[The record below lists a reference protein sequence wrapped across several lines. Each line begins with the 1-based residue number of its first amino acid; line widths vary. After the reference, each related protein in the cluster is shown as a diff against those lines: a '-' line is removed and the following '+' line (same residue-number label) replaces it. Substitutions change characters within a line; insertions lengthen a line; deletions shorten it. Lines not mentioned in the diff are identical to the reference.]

1 MNFDCHQSIKDTI
14 EVFGAPETQ
23 TPQLN
28 IAWGVD
34 QNFMFGAAVSMSSVL
49 LHNKDISIHFHLFTD
64 YLDSD
69 YRKRLEKLAKQFSTN
84 ITVYVMDAEGLKILP
99 CGNAWSHA
107 TYFRFIAFEYL
118 SEKIDNLLY
127 IDADVVCKGSLIELT
142 QINLEHHVAAVI
154 QDVEDSRVYA
164 AQRLNTPEF
173 NEQYFNAGVIFANL
187 KEWKKQKFFTE
198 AFSILLD
205 KTRKFA
211 FLDQDVLNIMFFGK
225 TIFLPRIYDAI
236 YGIKQ
241 ELKSKDT
248 SSYKEYITDDTILI
262 HYIGVTKPWNSWA
275 DYPSAQFFVDAW
287 KASPWADVPLLPAR
301 TPKQYKKKSRHERL
315 QGKYFAS
322 VISYIGYLR
331 EKLKSN

>member
-1 MNFDCHQSIKDTI
+1 MSSLVLQRTKPT
-14 EVFGAPETQ
+14 AQ
-23 TPQLN
+23 YRL
-28 IAWGVD
+28 GVD

-49 LHNKDISIHFHLFTD
+49 LHNQDINIHFHLFTD
-64 YLDSD
+64 YIDSD
-69 YRKRLEKLAKQFSTN
+69 YQQKLEILAKQYSTN
-84 ITVYVMDAEGLKILP
+84 ITVYVMNAEGLKVLP
-99 CGNAWSHA
+99 CGNAWSYA

-142 QINLEHHVAAVI
+142 KIQFEHHVAAVI
-154 QDVEDSRVYA
+154 QDIDDSRSYA
-164 AQRLNTPEF
+164 ATRLNVPEF
-173 NEQYFNAGVIFANL
+173 VEQYFNAGVIFANL
-187 KEWKKQKFFTE
+187 KKWKEQQFFAK

-205 KTRKFA
+205 KTKKFA
-211 FLDQDVLNIMFFGK
+211 FLDQDVLNIMFLGK

-248 SSYKEYITDDTILI
+248 SRYKEYITNDTILI
-262 HYIGVTKPWNSWA
+262 HYVGVTKPWNSWA
-275 DYPSAQFFVDAW
+275 NYPSAQYFVEAW
-287 KASPWADVPLLPAR
+287 KASPWATVPLLPAR

-331 EKLKSN
+331 EKLKNNKKLP

>member
-14 EVFGAPETQ
+14 EIFGAPTDH

-49 LHNKDISIHFHLFTD
+49 LHNQDISIHFHLFTD
-64 YLDSD
+64 YIDLD
-69 YRKRLEKLAKQFSTN
+69 YRQRLEKLAKKFATN
-84 ITVYVMDAEGLKILP
+84 ITVYVMNAEGLKVLP

-118 SEKIDNLLY
+118 SEKIDSLLY
-127 IDADVVCKGSLIELT
+127 IDADVVCKGSLIDLT
-142 QINLEHHVAAVI
+142 NIKFENHVAAVI
-154 QDVEDSRVYA
+154 QDVDDSRSYA
-164 AQRLNTPEF
+164 ATRLNVPEF
-173 NEQYFNAGVIFANL
+173 NEQYFNAGVVFANL
-187 KEWKKQKFFTE
+187 KEWKAQQFFSK
-198 AFSILLD
+198 AFSTLLD
-205 KTRKFA
+205 KTKKFA
-211 FLDQDVLNIMFFGK
+211 FLDQDVLNIMFLGK
-225 TIFLPRIYDAI
+225 AIFLPRIYDAI

-241 ELKSKDT
+241 ELKSKDL
-248 SSYKEYITDDTILI
+248 SKYKEYITPETILI

-275 DYPSAQFFVDAW
+275 NYPSAQYFVEAW
-287 KASPWADVPLLPAR
+287 KSSPWADVPLLPAR

-315 QGKYFAS
+315 QGKYYAS

-331 EKLKSN
+331 AKLQSK

>member
-14 EVFGAPETQ
+14 EICGAPTDH

-49 LHNKDISIHFHLFTD
+49 LHNQDISIHFHLFTD
-64 YLDSD
+64 YIDLD
-69 YRKRLEKLAKQFSTN
+69 YRQRLEKLAKQFSSN
-84 ITVYVMDAEGLKILP
+84 ITVYVMNAEGLKVLP

-118 SEKIDNLLY
+118 SEKIDSLLY
-127 IDADVVCKGSLIELT
+127 IDADVVCKGSLIDLT
-142 QINLEHHVAAVI
+142 NIKFEHHVAAVI
-154 QDVEDSRVYA
+154 QDVDDRRSYA
-164 AQRLNTPEF
+164 ATRLNVPEF
-173 NEQYFNAGVIFANL
+173 NEQYFNAGVVFANL
-187 KEWKKQKFFTE
+187 KEWKEQQFFSK
-198 AFSILLD
+198 AFSTLLD
-205 KTRKFA
+205 KTKKFA
-211 FLDQDVLNIMFFGK
+211 FLDQDVLNIMFLGK

-241 ELKSKDT
+241 ELKSKDL
-248 SSYKEYITDDTILI
+248 SKYKEYITPETILI

-275 DYPSAQFFVDAW
+275 NYPSAQYFIEAW
-287 KASPWADVPLLPAR
+287 KSSPWTDVPLLPAR

-331 EKLKSN
+331 AKLQSK

>member
-1 MNFDCHQSIKDTI
+1 MNFDCHQSINEIIDI
-14 EVFGAPETQ
+14 FGAPEGQ

-49 LHNKDISIHFHLFTD
+49 LHNRNINIHFHLFTD
-64 YLDSD
+64 YIDADYQKKLD
-69 YRKRLEKLAKQFSTN
+69 KLVKQFSTN
-84 ITVYVMDAEGLKILP
+84 ITVYVMNAEGLKVLP
-99 CGNAWSHA
+99 CGNAWSYA

-127 IDADVVCKGSLIELT
+127 IDADVICKGTLIELT
-142 QINLEHHVAAVI
+142 KIKFEHHVAAVI
-154 QDVEDSRVYA
+154 QDVEDSRLYA

-173 NEQYFNAGVIFANL
+173 SEKYFNAGVIFANL
-187 KEWKKQKFFTE
+187 KEWKKQNFFSK

-205 KTRKFA
+205 KTKKFA
-211 FLDQDVLNIMFFGK
+211 FLDQDVLNIMFFDK
-225 TIFLPRIYDAI
+225 VIFLPRIYDAI

-241 ELKSKDT
+241 ELKSKNIYQ
-248 SSYKEYITDDTILI
+248 YKEYITNDTILI
-262 HYIGVTKPWNSWA
+262 HYVGVTKPWNSWA
-275 DYPSAQFFVDAW
+275 NYPSAQYFVEAW

-315 QGKYFAS
+315 QGKHFAS
-322 VISYIGYLR
+322 VISYIGYLL
-331 EKLKSN
+331 EKIKRK

>member
-14 EVFGAPETQ
+14 EICGAPTDH

-49 LHNKDISIHFHLFTD
+49 LHNQDISIHFHLFTD
-64 YLDSD
+64 YIDLD
-69 YRKRLEKLAKQFSTN
+69 YRQRLEKLAKQFSSN
-84 ITVYVMDAEGLKILP
+84 ITVYVMNAEGLKVLP

-118 SEKIDNLLY
+118 SEKIDSLLY
-127 IDADVVCKGSLIELT
+127 IDADVVCKGSLIDLT
-142 QINLEHHVAAVI
+142 NIKFEHHVAAVI
-154 QDVEDSRVYA
+154 QDVDDSRSYA
-164 AQRLNTPEF
+164 ATRLNVPEF
-173 NEQYFNAGVIFANL
+173 NEQYFNAGVVFANL
-187 KEWKKQKFFTE
+187 KEWKEQQFFSK
-198 AFSILLD
+198 AFSTLLD
-205 KTRKFA
+205 KTKKFA
-211 FLDQDVLNIMFFGK
+211 FLDQDVLNIMFLGK

-241 ELKSKDT
+241 ELKSKDL
-248 SSYKEYITDDTILI
+248 SKYKEYITPETILI

-275 DYPSAQFFVDAW
+275 NYPSAGYFVEAW

-322 VISYIGYLR
+322 IISYIGYLR
-331 EKLKSN
+331 AKLQSK